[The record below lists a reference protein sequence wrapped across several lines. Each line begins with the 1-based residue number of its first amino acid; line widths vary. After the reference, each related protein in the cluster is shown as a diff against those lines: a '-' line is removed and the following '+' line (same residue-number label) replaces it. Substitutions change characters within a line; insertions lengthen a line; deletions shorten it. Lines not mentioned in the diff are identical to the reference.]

1 MDFSA
6 LELQDFFPRPYLGR
20 GYRLVESQEEAA
32 TLSLVDDFDEQ
43 MLLESLLDEVKPPY
57 RSGTEHL
64 HYLLKTPFRY
74 PPLRHGSRFGSITM
88 ESFFYASESW
98 QTCLAEVAYY
108 RFVFMADMLEP
119 YLEPLRSEHMLYSVD
134 INARDCADL
143 TLLQGQEVQQQLTHK
158 SNYTYTQAMGAW
170 LLQQQAQ
177 MIRYTSAR
185 AEEGVNL
192 ALHDPLVLQSTEPQ
206 ECEYWICQ
214 SSAAKVAFSRR
225 NSRSMPLTWF
235 LKDFLQDGQLP
246 RPA

>member
-6 LELQDFFPRPYLGR
+6 LEPQDFFPRPYLGC

-108 RFVFMADMLEP
+108 RFVFMADMLAP

-143 TLLQGQEVQQQLTHK
+143 TLLQGREVQQQLTHK
-158 SNYTYTQAMGAW
+158 SNYAYTQAMGAW

-185 AEEGVNL
+185 AEVGVNL

-214 SSAAKVAFSRR
+214 SSADKVAFSRR